1 MAETQREDPEV
12 AAPKLGKEHH
22 LAVDATVDRALSAQR
37 NLTATEIHQAGA
49 ATKIEDWD
57 DLHLPQEG

>member
-1 MAETQREDPEV
+1 MAETQREDSEV
-12 AAPKLGKEHH
+12 AAPKVGKEHH

-57 DLHLPQEG
+57 ALNLHHES

>member
-1 MAETQREDPEV
+1 MAETQREDSE
-12 AAPKLGKEHH
+12 AEAPKLGKEHH
-22 LAVDATVDRALSAQR
+22 LAVDAIVDRALSAQR

-49 ATKIEDWD
+49 ATSLRDWD